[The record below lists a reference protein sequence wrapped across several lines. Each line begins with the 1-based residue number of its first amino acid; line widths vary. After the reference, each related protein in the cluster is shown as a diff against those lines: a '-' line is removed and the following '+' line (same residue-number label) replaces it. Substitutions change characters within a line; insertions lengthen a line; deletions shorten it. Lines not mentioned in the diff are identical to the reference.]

1 VRKSIKTL
9 AAALPLASAPA
20 WAADNLIQFSAT
32 NISDVLGN
40 VSGGLKRGARLLDKG
55 DVTATFQGDDH
66 GAAGWTVF
74 LDGQFTDAA
83 DFSGAL
89 VGDAQGIS
97 NIDAPAGLRLA
108 NAWIAKDFH
117 GKGGVKAGVVDL
129 NTEFDVQS
137 TAALF
142 LNPSFGIGPDFSQ
155 SGQNGPSI
163 FPSTGLGLVGWWL
176 PGGHWQLKAGVFE
189 GAPGD
194 PNHSGRTTFSFTH
207 DEGVLAVAEV
217 RNQITPDTVL
227 GLGGWRYTASFDAID
242 PVRGRLSGNAGA
254 YAIVDALLYSA
265 PRKGK
270 EDEKAGLRGWLR
282 LGIADD
288 RINAIGTTVNG
299 GLVYTA
305 PFGRMAD
312 QAGLSF
318 THARFGDAARQAG
331 LLGQAET
338 TIEATYSFNIN
349 EHLNVQPDIQY
360 VMSPSGDAS
369 IPNALVLGSRFV
381 ATW

>member
-1 VRKSIKTL
+1 VRTLIKTL

-20 WAADNLIQFSAT
+20 WAGDNLIDFSAT
-32 NISDVLGN
+32 NISDMLGN
-40 VSGGLKRGARLLDKG
+40 VSGGLKRGARLLDKA
-55 DVTATFQGDDH
+55 DVTLGFQGDDH
-66 GAAGWTVF
+66 GAQGWTLF
-74 LDGQFTDAA
+74 LDGQFTDATA
-83 DFSGAL
+83 FSGNL
-89 VGDAQGIS
+89 VGDAQGVS

-117 GKGGVKAGVVDL
+117 GKAGIKAGVIDL

-137 TAALF
+137 TGALF
-142 LNPSFGIGPDFSQ
+142 LNSAFGIGPDFSQ

-163 FPSTGLGLVGWWL
+163 FPSTGLGAVAWWL
-176 PGGHWQLKAGVFE
+176 PGGHWQLKTGLFE
-189 GAPGD
+189 GTPGD
-194 PNHSGRTTFSFTH
+194 PNHPGRTAFSFTH
-207 DEGVLAVAEV
+207 DEGVLAAAEV

-227 GLGGWRYTASFDAID
+227 GLGGWHYTASFDAID
-242 PVRGRLSGNAGA
+242 PVRGRLSGNSGA

-265 PRKGK
+265 PSKGK

-318 THARFGDAARQAG
+318 THARFGDAARQSG
-331 LLGQAET
+331 LLEQAET
-338 TIEATYSFNIN
+338 VIETTYSFNIN
-349 EHLNVQPDIQY
+349 SHLNIQPDIQY
-360 VMSPSGDAS
+360 VMSPAGDAS
-369 IPNALVLGSRFV
+369 IPDALVVGSRV
-381 ATW
+381 SASW

>member
-1 VRKSIKTL
+1 MRKSIKTL

-74 LDGQFTDAA
+74 LDGQFTDAT

-97 NIDAPAGLRLA
+97 NIDGPAGLRPT

-117 GKGGVKAGVVDL
+117 GKGGLKAGVVDL

-155 SGQNGPSI
+155 SG
-163 FPSTGLGLVGWWL
+163 
-176 PGGHWQLKAGVFE
+176 
-189 GAPGD
+189 
-194 PNHSGRTTFSFTH
+194 
-207 DEGVLAVAEV
+207 
-217 RNQITPDTVL
+217 
-227 GLGGWRYTASFDAID
+227 
-242 PVRGRLSGNAGA
+242 
-254 YAIVDALLYSA
+254 
-265 PRKGK
+265 
-270 EDEKAGLRGWLR
+270 
-282 LGIADD
+282 
-288 RINAIGTTVNG
+288 
-299 GLVYTA
+299 
-305 PFGRMAD
+305 
-312 QAGLSF
+312 
-318 THARFGDAARQAG
+318 
-331 LLGQAET
+331 
-338 TIEATYSFNIN
+338 
-349 EHLNVQPDIQY
+349 
-360 VMSPSGDAS
+360 
-369 IPNALVLGSRFV
+369 
-381 ATW
+381 